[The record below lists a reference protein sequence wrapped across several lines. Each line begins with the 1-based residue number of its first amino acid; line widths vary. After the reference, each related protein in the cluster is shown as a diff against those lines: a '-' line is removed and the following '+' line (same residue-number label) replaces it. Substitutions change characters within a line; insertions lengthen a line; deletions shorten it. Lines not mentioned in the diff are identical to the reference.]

1 MNTLGDSLLGT
12 TVLAEAGVVG
22 THETDGRV
30 VGDLST
36 GDTGALTIGLEDL
49 VVLVGQLY
57 QARRRPCV
65 SGHQQGLKNTKT
77 YRCQK
82 S

>member
-1 MNTLGDSLLGT
+1 MLGT

-30 VGDLST
+30 VGDIPT

-49 VVLVGQLY
+49 VVLMGQLY